1 MTWPLAKLTHVTRLR
16 MTEQMLE
23 AIQVV
28 AGLDDRTIQDEC
40 RHLLRLGLEQ
50 KLETLRTAKLP
61 RSLSMAR
68 KRFLQLFGEDGGVS

>member
-23 AIQVV
+23 AIQVI

-50 KLETLRTAKLP
+50 KLEVLRTAKVP
-61 RSLSMAR
+61 RNLSMAR
-68 KRFLQLFGEDGGVS
+68 KRFLQLFGEDV